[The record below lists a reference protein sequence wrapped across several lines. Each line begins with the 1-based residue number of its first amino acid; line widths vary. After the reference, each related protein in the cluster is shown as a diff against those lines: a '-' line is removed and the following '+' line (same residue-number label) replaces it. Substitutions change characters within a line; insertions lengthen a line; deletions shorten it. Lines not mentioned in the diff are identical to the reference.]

1 MSEKVLLKELLFNK
15 KKVAQIAEELHR
27 VHPSF
32 SASVFVR
39 EVVAGFPTR
48 ELKARI
54 AWIATCLHTHLPQN
68 YSDAVRILI
77 NALPA
82 PNDPTLSDDDFGD
95 FIYAP
100 YAEYVAQYGCTRLD
114 LARSLDALYH
124 MTQRFSAEDA
134 IRYFLNAFPEET
146 LTTLLAWTHDPHYHV
161 RRLCSEGTRPKLPWS
176 QKLVIP
182 HTSPLPIL
190 DALYADPTRFVTRS
204 VANHLNDISKINADL
219 VLDTVVR
226 WQESGAQHPKEMAFI
241 IRHALRTLI
250 KQGNPRALA
259 LIGYATTSAVQV
271 SGVVVPRTVA
281 LNTALVFSC
290 TCTASEDTEVLV
302 DYRIFFQ
309 NKAGKMGNGKVY
321 KLTRLSLVK
330 DTPVTV
336 TKRHLLKTGMTT
348 RTLYPGRHELEIQ
361 VNGVVYARGVFGV
374 VG

>member
-1 MSEKVLLKELLFNK
+1 MSEKVLLKDLLFNK
-15 KKVAQIAEELHR
+15 KKVAQIAGELER

-32 SASVFVR
+32 NANVFVR
-39 EVVAGFPTR
+39 EVVAGFATR

-54 AWIATCLHTHLPQN
+54 AWIATCLHTHLPQK
-68 YSDAVRILI
+68 YSDAIAILI

-100 YAEYVAQYGCTRLD
+100 YAEYVARYGCTREHLV
-114 LARSLDALYH
+114 RSLDALYH

-134 IRYFLNAFPEET
+134 IRYFLNAFPTET
-146 LTTLLAWTHDPHYHV
+146 LAQLTQWTNDPHYHV

-176 QKLVIP
+176 QKLVLP
-182 HTSPLPIL
+182 YTSPLPIL
-190 DALYADPTRFVTRS
+190 NALYADPTRFVTRS
-204 VANHLNDISKINADL
+204 VANHLNDISKIDADL

-226 WQESGAQHPKEMAFI
+226 WQESGAQHPTEMAFI
-241 IRHALRTLI
+241 VRHALRTLI

-271 SGVVVPRTVA
+271 SEVVIPKTVA
-281 LNTALVFSC
+281 LNTALIFSC
-290 TCTASEDTEVLV
+290 TLTASEDTEVLV

-309 NKAGKMGNGKVY
+309 TKAGKVGNGKVY
-321 KLTRLSLVK
+321 KLTRLSLTK
-330 DTPVTV
+330 DIPMTV

-348 RTLYPGRHELEIQ
+348 RTLYPGRHELEVQ
-361 VNGVVYARGVFGV
+361 VNGVVCARGVFEV
-374 VG
+374 A